1 MAVVRK
7 VWVTALGWVIA
18 LVGVAAL
25 VLPGPGLLLLLL
37 GLAILS
43 QEYEWAERRIEP
55 LKEKAFQAAAAG
67 VQTWPRISLSLMSV
81 AVVTAIGVIFWL
93 DPKIPTFWI
102 IGPELP
108 FGGWTTGVSIISS
121 ALIALT
127 LIGYSMRRFRG
138 GESTNSSAEDAE
150 EDRLAT

>member
-18 LVGVAAL
+18 LAGVAAL

-43 QEYEWAERRIEP
+43 QEYDWAGRWVEP

-67 VQTWPRISLSLMSV
+67 VQTWPRITISMMSI
-81 AVVTAIGVIFWL
+81 AVMTSIGVIFWL
-93 DPKIPTFWI
+93 DPRIPTFWI

-108 FGGWTTGVSIISS
+108 FGGWTTGVSIIGS
-121 ALIALT
+121 ALIAVAL
-127 LIGYSMRRFRG
+127 LGYSMRRFRG
-138 GESTNSSAEDAE
+138 GASTNSQSKSAERDQ
-150 EDRLAT
+150 LAP